1 MEVSVSKGIHGWRAE
16 TCIELPNDRELCILT
31 SKRHDGRLTSTAT
44 VSKRDGMWSTHIVFE
59 DFSQTLTSSDLR
71 CTAKNVQAQH
81 DMVLTTIASIKE
93 RATAHY
99 ATKEGEAHAQA

>member
-44 VSKRDGMWSTHIVFE
+44 VFE
-59 DFSQTLTSSDLR
+59 DFAQTLTRSDLR
-71 CTAKNVQAQH
+71 CTEKNVRAQH
-81 DMVLTTIASIKE
+81 DMVLTTIDSIKE
-93 RATAHY
+93 RVTAHY

>member
-44 VSKRDGMWSTHIVFE
+44 VSKRDGMWCSHTVFE
-59 DFSQTLTSSDLR
+59 DFAQTLTRSDLR
-71 CTAKNVQAQH
+71 CTEKNVRAQH
-81 DMVLTTIASIKE
+81 DMVLTTIDSIKE
-93 RATAHY
+93 RVTAHY